1 VSDGEPTD
9 DGLATPVLLVAMPQV
24 LDPFF
29 HRSVVL
35 LLHHDDEGS
44 FGLIVNR
51 TTGITLAEILDGMD
65 IEWQGPRDA
74 LAYFGGPVQP
84 QMGTVLTDALPAPA
98 DAPGDEAEETS
109 TQILADVW
117 MTQHIANLTAL
128 AGKPPAFFR
137 LVLGYAGWGEEQLIS
152 EILRNDWLTVPVS
165 RDLLIETPSDEM
177 WERAVRAAGVDPEAL
192 PAWGP
197 TNTAEETN

>member
-1 VSDGEPTD
+1 VPDGEPTGD
-9 DGLATPVLLVAMPQV
+9 DLETPVLLVAMPQV

-35 LLHHDDEGS
+35 LLHHDEEGS

-51 TTGITLAEILDGMD
+51 TTGITLSEILSGME
-65 IEWQGPRDA
+65 IEWQGPADA

-84 QMGTVLTDALPAPA
+84 QLGTILSDALPSEG
-98 DAPGDEAEETS
+98 DDEAAATS
-109 TQILADVW
+109 TQIIADVW
-117 MTQHIANLTAL
+117 MSQHIGNLTAL
-128 AGKPPAFFR
+128 ARRPPGFFR

-165 RDLLIETPSDEM
+165 RDLLLETPSDEM
-177 WERAVRAAGVDPEAL
+177 WEQALRSAGVDPDSLPSWAPSNAPEEA
-192 PAWGP
+192 
-197 TNTAEETN
+197 N

>member
-1 VSDGEPTD
+1 MPDPDTTGDALE
-9 DGLATPVLLVAMPQV
+9 TPVLLVAMPQV

-51 TTGITLAEILDGMD
+51 TTGISLVEILEGMD
-65 IEWQGPRDA
+65 IEWQGPPDA
-74 LAYFGGPVQP
+74 PAYFGGPVQP
-84 QMGTVLTDALPAPA
+84 QLGTVLSGALP
-98 DAPGDEAEETS
+98 DGEGSEEAETTS
-109 TQILADVW
+109 TRIVADVW

-128 AGKPPAFFR
+128 ARKPPPFFR
-137 LVLGYAGWGEEQLIS
+137 LVLGYAGWGEEQLLA

-165 RDLLIETPSDEM
+165 PALLVETPVEEM
-177 WERAVRAAGVDPEAL
+177 WEHALRSAGVDPETL
-192 PAWGP
+192 PSWAP
-197 TNTAEETN
+197 TNLPEESN

>member
-1 VSDGEPTD
+1 MLDPDPTGD
-9 DGLATPVLLVAMPQV
+9 DLETPVLLVAMPQV

-51 TTGITLAEILDGMD
+51 TTGLSLQEILGGMD
-65 IEWQGPRDA
+65 IAWQGPDDA

-84 QMGTVLTDALPAPA
+84 QLGTVLSDALPAG
-98 DAPGDEAEETS
+98 DDGDEAEVTS
-109 TQILADVW
+109 TQIITDVW
-117 MTQHIANLTAL
+117 MTQHIGNLTAL
-128 AGKPPAFFR
+128 ARNPPPFFR
-137 LVLGYAGWGEEQLIS
+137 LVLGYAGWGEEQLLS

-165 RDLLIETPSDEM
+165 RSLLLDTPSDEM
-177 WERAVRAAGVDPEAL
+177 WERALRTAGVDPETL
-192 PAWGP
+192 PSWAP
-197 TNTAEETN
+197 TNRPEEAN

>member
-84 QMGTVLTDALPAPA
+84 PMRPATRPRRRRRRSS
-98 DAPGDEAEETS
+98 PTS
-109 TQILADVW
+109 
-117 MTQHIANLTAL
+117 
-128 AGKPPAFFR
+128 G
-137 LVLGYAGWGEEQLIS
+137 
-152 EILRNDWLTVPVS
+152 
-165 RDLLIETPSDEM
+165 
-177 WERAVRAAGVDPEAL
+177 
-192 PAWGP
+192 
-197 TNTAEETN
+197 